1 MTIAF
6 IILSLNASSTPFLKP
21 ALTPWL
27 KAFIGALERAIKAI
41 SFSFDKC
48 AVFVIIIPLKILHTY
63 RIVLKNKKSSEMIHL
78 ESL

>member
-6 IILSLNASSTPFLKP
+6 IVLSLNASSTLFLKP

-27 KAFIGALERAIKAI
+27 RAFIGGLDRAMKAI

-48 AVFVIIIPLKILHTY
+48 AVSVINFPLTMLHTY